1 MADKKLITVFGAT
14 GNQGGSVVQTFLH
27 DAKLKNEWSVRG
39 VTRDVS
45 KESSKKLAAQ
55 GVDVVSADLNDKAS
69 IVEALKGSYAVFAV
83 TNYWEKMDD
92 KLEIQ
97 QGKNLADAAKEAGV
111 EFLIWSSLYN
121 VNKLSKG
128 ALPHVYHFDSKA
140 TVEEY
145 IRELAIPAAFF
156 MPGFYMSN
164 LPGGNFRKS
173 SDGDNASWT
182 LGLPFPGQT
191 QIPMYHPGDTGKY
204 IKAMVLNRDAVLGKR
219 FLAATAYMT
228 ADDIVA
234 DFQKLFPAVAATT
247 RYFEVPKDA
256 FFAALKGAGMPDFGA
271 EELYENMRLMS
282 DFGYYGGDSLE
293 WTHSFVEDPLTTWK
307 GYAET
312 APAFAELK

>member
-1 MADKKLITVFGAT
+1 
-14 GNQGGSVVQTFLH
+14 
-27 DAKLKNEWSVRG
+27 WSVRG
-39 VTRDVS
+39 VTRDVT
-45 KESSKKLAAQ
+45 KDSSKKLAAQ
-55 GVDVVSADLNDKAS
+55 GVEVVSADLNDKTS

-92 KLEIQ
+92 KLEVQ
-97 QGKNLADAAKEAGV
+97 QGKNLADAAQEANV
-111 EFLIWSSLYN
+111 EFLIWSSLHN

-145 IRELAIPAAFF
+145 IRELGIAAAFF

-173 SDGDNASWT
+173 DDDDDGTWT

-204 IKAMVLNRDAVLGKR
+204 VKAMVLHRDAVLGKR

-228 ADDIVA
+228 AEQIVA
-234 DFQKLFPAVAATT
+234 DFQELFPSQTA

-256 FFAALKGAGMPDFGA
+256 YFAALKGAGLPDFAA

-282 DFGYYGGDSLE
+282 DFGYYGGDSLD
-293 WTHSFVEDPLTTWK
+293 WTHGLIEDPLTTWK
-307 GYAET
+307 GYAKT
-312 APAFAELK
+312 APAFAGLK

>member
-111 EFLIWSSLYN
+111 EFIIWSSLYN

-145 IRELAIPAAFF
+145 IRELGIPAAFF

-191 QIPMYHPGDTGKY
+191 RIPMYHPGDTGKY

-234 DFQKLFPAVAATT
+234 DFQKLFPRWRPRRATSRCPRTPSSPPSRERACPTSGPRSCT
-247 RYFEVPKDA
+247 RTCA
-256 FFAALKGAGMPDFGA
+256 
-271 EELYENMRLMS
+271 S
-282 DFGYYGGDSLE
+282 
-293 WTHSFVEDPLTTWK
+293 
-307 GYAET
+307 
-312 APAFAELK
+312 